1 MPGFFITT
9 QYSIVPI
16 LSWWHGHSLLKVGVA
31 PQHSK
36 CHCWLSIFSN
46 CYLYMYQNPKL
57 KIKVHLLLQIG
68 ADRFVYQSQQW
79 RTLLAAK
86 KVMRR
91 NVKQIEAVFHANWLN
106 IMMTVYL
113 NPILTIAG
121 TYVNLVILANNYNVE
136 QSACGMRLCILVG
149 KWLHAHGGLS
159 KSSTIKICTWC
170 GVYHFLV
177 TLAHSL
183 KCILYL

>member
-1 MPGFFITT
+1 MYLFCPGDMDTH
-9 QYSIVPI
+9 YSK
-16 LSWWHGHSLLKVGVA
+16 WGWHHNIRSA
-31 PQHSK
+31 TADSA
-36 CHCWLSIFSN
+36 F
-46 CYLYMYQNPKL
+46 CYPYMYQNPKL

-68 ADRFVYQSQQW
+68 PDRFVYQSQQW
-79 RTLLAAK
+79 RTVLAAK

-106 IMMTVYL
+106 IIMNVYL

-121 TYVNLVILANNYNVE
+121 TYMNLANNYNVE
-136 QSACGMRLCILVG
+136 QSACGMWLCILVG

-159 KSSTIKICTWC
+159 KSSTVKYVHAWC

-177 TLAHSL
+177 TYSL